1 MKILKKTWKLAL
13 ALVLFGIAA
22 LVMMNHQ
29 NTTVPNYESQENTLN
44 TSIKIWEKNIAD
56 NEKYKDIQDD
66 LTAAME
72 ALDASRLAL
81 YEHFPLEL
89 REEDQ
94 IMYVLYLES
103 LFGTEIQF
111 SFNKT
116 PVPICTLSDGSTLMG
131 LSLTVNY
138 LTNYEG
144 FKEMIDYLASD
155 SRITSIQNATM
166 EYDEVNDLAVGTL
179 TLLCYVMDSELL
191 EYTSPEVAIPET
203 GKENIFG

>member
-29 NTTVPNYESQENTLN
+29 NTTVPNYESQEQTLN

-111 SFNKT
+111 SFSSAEYIT
-116 PVPICTLSDGSTLMG
+116 GLSDKAILGG
-131 LSLTVNY
+131 VVLTVNY
-138 LTNYEG
+138 QSTYKG
-144 FKEMIDYLASD
+144 FKDMIQYLSSD
-155 SRITSIQNATM
+155 SRITSLQNATM
-166 EYDEVNDLAVGTL
+166 EYDDETGLATGEVTL
-179 TLLCYVMDSELL
+179 VLYIMDSPLL
-191 EYTSPEVAIPET
+191 EYKPPVVGEYEP
-203 GKENIFG
+203 GKDNIFD